1 MTGPA
6 GGRHSESPG
15 NGFYGDPEG
24 RPIQQNTGQY
34 GRVLVGH
41 GWATES
47 GSGPRRRAA
56 NPSPLTWSA
65 GRFTGSTRTV
75 TVNAWSTLPTVSG
88 VTRWPVPS

>member
-6 GGRHSESPG
+6 GGRLPESPG
-15 NGFYGDPEG
+15 IGFSGDPEG

-47 GSGPRRRAA
+47 GSGPRGRAA
-56 NPSPLTWSA
+56 SPSPLTWSA
-65 GRFTGSTRTV
+65 SRRTGSTRTV
-75 TVNAWSTLPTVSG
+75 TVNAWSTLSG
-88 VTRWPVPS
+88 VTRWPVRC